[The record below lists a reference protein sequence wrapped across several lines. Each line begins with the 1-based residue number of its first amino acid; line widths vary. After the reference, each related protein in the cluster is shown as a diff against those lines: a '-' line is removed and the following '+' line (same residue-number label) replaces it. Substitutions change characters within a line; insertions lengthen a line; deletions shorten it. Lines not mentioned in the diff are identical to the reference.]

1 MKNKEKVLTIVY
13 GALIVLGIISI
24 VLIIYGFETNR
35 YVLGGV
41 FSGVLIAE
49 VFIFFISEYIV
60 NTIAAIKKKKHP
72 PTSVPQ
78 TSVPQT
84 SAPNVQTQSFSCIDL
99 LYSFLKYNANKNVSM
114 QTKPNGE
121 KILFIEYQIGFIW
134 DVVIEI
140 NELFWKAHIYAILF
154 IVNKNFEKDTTAY
167 IDMYNRKDKQLRLI
181 RHGDFVI
188 ADRTVDLNE
197 GNNIMQIV
205 READA
210 FAEKIDNLFRTI
222 PKNLIGR

>member
-1 MKNKEKVLTIVY
+1 MKNKEKVLAIAY

-49 VFIFFISEYIV
+49 VFAFFISEYVV
-60 NTIAAIKKKKHP
+60 NTIAAIKEKKHP
-72 PTSVPQ
+72 Q
-78 TSVPQT
+78 TTVQ
-84 SAPNVQTQSFSCIDL
+84 NVQTQSLSCIER
-99 LYSFLKYNANKNVSM
+99 LYSFLKYIANKNVSI

-121 KILFIEYQIGFIW
+121 KVLFIEYQIDFIW
-134 DVVIEI
+134 DVGIDIKET
-140 NELFWKAHIYAILF
+140 LGKATIYAILF
-154 IVNKNFEKDTTAY
+154 IVNKSLEKDTTDY
-167 IDMYNRKDKQLRLI
+167 IERYNRNDKQLRLI
-181 RHGDFVI
+181 RQGDFVI
-188 ADRTVDLNE
+188 AKRTVDLDVGSE
-197 GNNIMQIV
+197 TEQLV

-210 FAEKIDNLFRTI
+210 FAVKIDNLFGTI